1 MRNLSLRAERPE
13 FMRLTMRSRLDFEIE
28 RRSGTLRLVRCAF
41 LPVAVTTNVPIAGT
55 SIAATS
61 MSAPLRAASVS
72 PMPLKAGN
80 GTAASI
86 PAPTPASS
94 AAAQP
99 LSRPANTSSEHG
111 WYFHRGAARPT
122 IRHGGISRD
131 GPRKSTRALIEAREP
146 AHENRLDLYRHPI
159 HRGRSTA
166 PQSVRHI

>member
-28 RRSGTLRLVRCAF
+28 RRSGTLSLVRCPF

-94 AAAQP
+94 A
-99 LSRPANTSSEHG
+99 
-111 WYFHRGAARPT
+111 
-122 IRHGGISRD
+122 GG
-131 GPRKSTRALIEAREP
+131 TAFEQAREHFERVWMVFSSRRCE
-146 AHENRLDLYRHPI
+146 ADYQARRDQQRWTKEKYARFD
-159 HRGRSTA
+159 RGERTGS
-166 PQSVRHI
+166 